1 MKNKAVLKHYK
12 APPQKSGAISIA
24 SYIFIPISIFGIYSL
39 SYKYLWFLISVNE
52 FKNKPFIDRIGFFIV
67 ILIFIYFL
75 FFLIHR
81 RIEFMVD
88 IFSVDLC
95 EDRIIGYTYYKK
107 KQEIA
112 YSDIL
117 AIKKNKWPKL
127 YLSLELVLKNGK
139 KVILNGG
146 MNRYGDL
153 IEEIRKRSPN
163 LEKVDYGGIDKN
175 PRAWNDQRWDDDGK
189 PIRR

>member
-1 MKNKAVLKHYK
+1 MINEAVLKHYK
-12 APPQKSGAISIA
+12 APPPKSGAISIA

-52 FKNKPFIDRIGFFIV
+52 FGKKPLIDRVGVFIV
-67 ILIFIYFL
+67 IFMFIYFL
-75 FFLIHR
+75 FFLVHR
-81 RIEFMVD
+81 RIEFIVD

-95 EDRIIGYTYYKK
+95 EDKIITYTYYKK
-107 KQEIA
+107 KREIN
-112 YSDIL
+112 YEDIVV
-117 AIKKNKWPKL
+117 IQKNKWPKL
-127 YLSLELVLKNGK
+127 YLSLELILKNGK
-139 KVILNGG
+139 KIILNGG

-163 LEKVDYGGIDKN
+163 LEKVDYGGIDKI
-175 PRAWNDQRWDDDGK
+175 PRAWDDQRWDDDGK

>member
-1 MKNKAVLKHYK
+1 MKNKAVLKYYK

-24 SYIFIPISIFGIYSL
+24 SYIFLPISIFSLYAVGYKNLWMWIETGEVSQKPLFDIIGIIILL
-39 SYKYLWFLISVNE
+39 SV
-52 FKNKPFIDRIGFFIV
+52 G
-67 ILIFIYFL
+67 L
-75 FFLIHR
+75 FFLLSLIQH
-81 RIEFMVD
+81 RIEFIVD
-88 IFSVDLC
+88 VFSVDLC
-95 EDRIIGYTYYKK
+95 EDRIITYTYYKK
-107 KQEIA
+107 KREINFK
-112 YSDIL
+112 DIVV
-117 AIKKNKWPKL
+117 IQKNKWPKL